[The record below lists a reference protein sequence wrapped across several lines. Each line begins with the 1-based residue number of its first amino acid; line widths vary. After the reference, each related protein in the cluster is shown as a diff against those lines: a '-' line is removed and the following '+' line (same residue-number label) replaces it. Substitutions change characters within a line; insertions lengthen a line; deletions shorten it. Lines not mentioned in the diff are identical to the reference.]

1 MQDNEKKPALRFK
14 GFTDPWEQRKL
25 GEIAKEVVRNDP
37 ASDAPIMMIT
47 AGNGFIEQSDR
58 YAFNNAGESLK
69 KYILLERGE
78 LAYNHGA
85 SKLRPY
91 GSCFALTTV
100 EKARIPFVYHCFSVE
115 KSNPEF
121 LSIELNGANV
131 ENQLRKI
138 VSSGAR
144 MDGLLNIAY
153 SEYTEVTVQ
162 LPKKEEQDWIAKFF
176 KHLDTLITLH
186 QRKYEKLVNI
196 KKSMLDK
203 MFPQN
208 GVSVPEI
215 RFKGFT
221 DPWEQRKLSELT
233 SMHARIGWQNLR
245 TSEFLD
251 SGDYMLITG
260 TDFDDGTVNY
270 STCHFVERERYEQ
283 DKNIQIRNGSILIT
297 KDGTLGKVAYVQGL
311 SMPATL
317 NAGVF
322 NVEIRNTSIVDE
334 RYLFQYLKAPFLMD
348 YVDKKATGGT
358 IKHLNQNILV
368 DFPVVMPKKTEQVSI
383 GNFFQRIDTLI
394 TLHQREHIKPILE
407 VKRVKR
413 NE

>member
-1 MQDNEKKPALRFK
+1 MTDICFPLPVKVPAYNERMIDDNRHYTKSNLNVCYAAPRSARKSRDWYETQFTVSTSVRCESDGSPKRGYPLKNVPFVVITDDGYKFK
-14 GFTDPWEQRKL
+14 CHTTSQNNKQFSAVGDELIL
-25 GEIAKEVVRNDP
+25 GRWLKGRLVAAGLVRPVNDTGEDHDRQ
-37 ASDAPIMMIT
+37 SMIT
-47 AGNGFIEQSDR
+47 
-58 YAFNNAGESLK
+58 
-69 KYILLERGE
+69 
-78 LAYNHGA
+78 
-85 SKLRPY
+85 
-91 GSCFALTTV
+91 
-100 EKARIPFVYHCFSVE
+100 
-115 KSNPEF
+115 
-121 LSIELNGANV
+121 
-131 ENQLRKI
+131 
-138 VSSGAR
+138 
-144 MDGLLNIAY
+144 
-153 SEYTEVTVQ
+153 
-162 LPKKEEQDWIAKFF
+162 KE
-176 KHLDTLITLH
+176 
-186 QRKYEKLVNI
+186 
-196 KKSMLDK
+196 MLDEYGCNSLLLTK
-203 MFPQN
+203 
-208 GVSVPEI
+208 
-215 RFKGFT
+215 T
-221 DPWEQRKLSELT
+221 DCQIHED
-233 SMHARIGWQNLR
+233 ARIGWQNLR

-297 KDGTLGKVAYVQGL
+297 KDGTLGKVAYVQSL